1 MSEPYRVVQGFREDG
16 VRWTVY
22 RGERPVE
29 TFRARAVAEA
39 CAHALNADL
48 EAARPRPEIPD
59 VPAEADVAEAEAN
72 RARDAATDVALAD
85 ALADAPTYVPAEADA
100 REASQLFGEL
110 EDDLNVA
117 EFEAWLEGLHHERFR
132 QVSQAIDVLRGA
144 LAEYR
149 EDVGMRDVADWI
161 D

>member
-1 MSEPYRVVQGFREDG
+1 MSERYRVVQGFREDD

-22 RGERPVE
+22 RGDRPVE
-29 TFRARAVAEA
+29 TFAARAVAEE
-39 CAHALNADL
+39 CARALNADL
-48 EAARPRPEIPD
+48 EAARPPQEMRHEPS
-59 VPAEADVAEAEAN
+59 
-72 RARDAATDVALAD
+72 
-85 ALADAPTYVPAEADA
+85 EADA

-117 EFEAWLEGLHHERFR
+117 EFTAWIEGLHHERFR

-149 EDVGMRDVADWI
+149 GAAHVRDVTDWI

>member
-1 MSEPYRVVQGFREDG
+1 MNERYRVVKGVRDDG

-22 RGERPVE
+22 RGDRPVE
-29 TFRARAVAEA
+29 TFAARAVAEA

-48 EAARPRPEIPD
+48 EEARPRPEIPD
-59 VPAEADVAEAEAN
+59 
-72 RARDAATDVALAD
+72 
-85 ALADAPTYVPAEADA
+85 VPAEADA

-117 EFEAWLEGLHHERFR
+117 EFTAWIEGLHHERFR

-149 EDVGMRDVADWI
+149 GDVGMRDVTGWMD
-161 D
+161 

>member
-22 RGERPVE
+22 RGDRPVE
-29 TFRARAVAEA
+29 TFRARAVAEE
-39 CAHALNADL
+39 CARALNADL
-48 EAARPRPEIPD
+48 EAARPRPEIP
-59 VPAEADVAEAEAN
+59 
-72 RARDAATDVALAD
+72 
-85 ALADAPTYVPAEADA
+85 YVPAEADA

-110 EDDLNVA
+110 ENDLNVA
-117 EFEAWLEGLHHERFR
+117 EFEAWLEGLQSERFR

-149 EDVGMRDVADWI
+149 GAVDMRDVAGWMD
-161 D
+161 